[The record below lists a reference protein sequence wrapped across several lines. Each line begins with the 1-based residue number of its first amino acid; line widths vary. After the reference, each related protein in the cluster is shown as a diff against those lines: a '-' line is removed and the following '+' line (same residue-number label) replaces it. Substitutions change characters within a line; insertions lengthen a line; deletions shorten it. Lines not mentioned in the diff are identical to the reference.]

1 MQRLLTLFGE
11 KYDRIIMD
19 SPPVLAVT
27 DSILLSRLVNGIILV
42 AGAGVASRDG
52 VVRAVEQLKE
62 VNARIIGS
70 VINNLN
76 VEKERYYY
84 SRYYYYNYYGKYGYH
99 SYGNNGNGRKKD
111 KRKLRRH
118 YYSKN
123 SDGKSM
129 SPSRRENHP
138 RVS

>member
-1 MQRLLTLFGE
+1 
-11 KYDRIIMD
+11 MD

-42 AGAGVASRDG
+42 AGAGATSRDG
-52 VVRAVEQLKE
+52 VVRTVEQLKE
-62 VNARIIGS
+62 VDARIIGS

-84 SRYYYYNYYGKYGYH
+84 SRYYYYNYGKYGYH
-99 SYGNNGNGRKKD
+99 SYGNNGNGNGNGRRRKK
-111 KRKLRRH
+111 RKVIRP
-118 YYSKN
+118 YYSARL
-123 SDGKSM
+123 SGKSIL
-129 SPSRRENHP
+129 PEKKGNRQ